1 MPAVRLCILT
11 ETYPNTTQTFVYEPI
26 EWLRQAGHEVAVLAE
41 RRGDPPG
48 TDASRFPA
56 TLVPPWLGRAT
67 KLGRLAADPF
77 RAAAAIGTARRW
89 AGKAGWTASEI
100 AARVLLPALRN
111 ADYVIAHF
119 GPLGAR
125 WLPVAAVARRP
136 FAVWF
141 HGHDATADVRRRPNL
156 YAGLVR
162 AGVAAITNSDYL
174 RACLVGAGFPAGR
187 IGIVP
192 YAVPGELTDSP
203 ERPMLDTRRILT
215 IARLVPKKG
224 VADSLRAFA
233 AARPALGDGWRY
245 QIVGDGPML
254 AELQALSASL
264 GIRET
269 VEFSGYLSRPDT
281 LAALRGASI
290 FMLASRTAPSGDTE
304 GTPVSIL
311 EAASI
316 GVPVLSTLHA
326 GIPETL
332 PPEAAAEGW
341 LVPEADVAGLAAA
354 LGRLADLEARR
365 AWGTRCRSHVRSRH
379 SPAAHIE
386 GTLAAL
392 ERLARVPASGAVGVA
407 RAAG

>member
-26 EWLRQAGHEVAVLAE
+26 EWLRQAGHDVAVLAE

-48 TDASRFPA
+48 ADASRFPA

-77 RAAAAIGTARRW
+77 RAATAIGTARRW

-100 AARVLLPALRN
+100 AARALLPAFRN

-162 AGVAAITNSDYL
+162 AGAAAITNSDYL

-192 YAVPGELTDSP
+192 YAVPGELSDSI
-203 ERPMLDTRRILT
+203 ERPLVDTRRILT

-245 QIVGDGPML
+245 QVVGDGPML
-254 AELQALSASL
+254 AELDALAVDL
-264 GIRET
+264 GIREC
-269 VEFSGYLSRPDT
+269 VEFSGYLSRSDT
-281 LAALRGASI
+281 LAALRTASI
-290 FMLASRTAPSGDTE
+290 FVLASRTAPSGDTE

-316 GVPVLSTLHA
+316 GVPVVSTLHA

-332 PPEAAAEGW
+332 PPDASREGW
-341 LVPEADVAGLAAA
+341 LVPEGDVAGLTAA
-354 LGRLADLEARR
+354 LGKLATLGAREE
-365 AWGTRCRSHVRSRH
+365 WGSRCRAVVRSRH
-379 SPAAHIE
+379 SPEAHLE
-386 GTLAAL
+386 GVLTSL
-392 ERLARVPASGAVGVA
+392 ERLAKPPAGCLQAL
-407 RAAG
+407 RHR

>member
-1 MPAVRLCILT
+1 VRLCILA

-26 EWLRQAGHEVAVLAE
+26 EWFREAGHTVDVLAE

-48 TDASRFPA
+48 ADASRFPA
-56 TLVPPWLGRAT
+56 NQVPPWLGRST
-67 KLGRLAADPF
+67 KLRRLAADPL
-77 RAAAAIGTARRW
+77 RAAAAVRGARRW
-89 AGKAGWTASEI
+89 AGKAGWTAWEI
-100 AARVLLPALRN
+100 AARALLPALRN

-162 AGVAAITNSDYL
+162 AGAAAITNSEYL

-192 YAVPGELTDSP
+192 YAVPCELTDAP
-203 ERPMLDTRRILT
+203 ERPLLNTRRILT

-254 AELQALSASL
+254 AELEGVARSL
-264 GIRET
+264 GIHDH

-281 LAALRGASI
+281 LAALRTASI
-290 FMLASRTAPSGDTE
+290 FILASRTAPSGDTE

-316 GVPVLSTLHA
+316 GVPVVSTLHA

-332 PPEAAAEGW
+332 PPEASREGW
-341 LVPEADVAGLAAA
+341 LVPEGDVAGLTAA
-354 LGRLADLEARR
+354 LGRLATLGAREE
-365 AWGTRCRSHVRSRH
+365 WGARCRAQVRSRH
-379 SPAAHIE
+379 SPEAHRE
-386 GTLAAL
+386 GALSSL
-392 ERLARVPASGAVGVA
+392 ERLAKPPAV
-407 RAAG
+407 RP